1 MSGLRPRR
9 SGSKLVVLSFDH
21 LVRTFGPVRALDDLS
36 FAVPPGRVFGFLG
49 PNGAGKT
56 TAMRAVFG
64 LTALDGGRVLWGDRP
79 ITHEVSRQFGYLP
92 EERGLYPSMTVGNQV
107 RYLGRLHGLS
117 ADESAEATQKWMEK
131 VGLADRMESKVQ
143 ELSLGNQQRVQL
155 AACLLHDPDVLIL
168 DEPFSGLDPVA
179 VDTFS
184 AVLGEVAARG
194 ATVVFSSH
202 QLDLVEGLCDHVA
215 IISRGRLVAEGAVA
229 DLTRGPAPRL
239 MVEVAGSTTWA
250 ERLPGVR
257 VTDVTGDTVRLEL
270 ADGTD
275 PQAVLDAAR
284 AAGAVEHFG
293 FERLRLSEVF
303 RAAVGS

>member
-1 MSGLRPRR
+1 M
-9 SGSKLVVLSFDH
+9 LSFDH
-21 LVRTFGPVRALDDLS
+21 LIRTFGDIRALDDLS
-36 FAVPPGRVFGFLG
+36 FEVPPGKVFGFLG

-64 LTALDGGRVLWGDRP
+64 LTALDGGTVRWNGMP
-79 ITHEVSRQFGYLP
+79 ITPQVAHSFGYLP
-92 EERGLYPSMTVGNQV
+92 EERGLYPSMTVGNQL

-117 ADESAEATQKWMEK
+117 ARRSAAAVDRWLEA
-131 VGLADRMESKVQ
+131 VSLSDRIDSKVE

-155 AACLLHDPDVLIL
+155 AGCLLHDPDVLVL

-184 AVLGEVAARG
+184 GVLVEVAAAG

-215 IISRGRLVAEGAVA
+215 IISQGRLVAEGAV
-229 DLTRGPAPRL
+229 DELTRGPTRRL
-239 MVEVAGSTTWA
+239 A
-250 ERLPGVR
+250 VR
-257 VTDVTGDTVRLEL
+257 VVGNTGWADGIDGVTVTEVDGDTVRLDL
-270 ADGTD
+270 TDGTD
-275 PQAVLDAAR
+275 SQAVLATAR
-284 AAGAVEHFG
+284 TAGVVEHFG

-303 RAAVGS
+303 RTAVSS